1 MKTAHGQIPDTPI
14 DKAKYAASTLCNRAI
29 PLGDD
34 DRSALEMTL
43 RKHFKKYR
51 DLPLTLP
58 TTRDGLDPFQA
69 SGIMMGD
76 DGVPHQ
82 VRMTMTQTGRYLS
95 AMNNRKILW
104 EENLSTNPPKTWDEM
119 TDLGWRITDWAHQH
133 GRCGKED
140 GKGIVEEDVREYV
153 LDMIRSGQEIPR
165 EFPQSIIDEAEAR
178 RKSGT
183 NDKSFDNCRGPE
195 PLISQSEGGPA
206 IASGDKPSNYWPD
219 FKEKPLSETSSKAMS
234 LYQRLKDEGKLSEA
248 VQKFFGSFPKR
259 V

>member
-1 MKTAHGQIPDTPI
+1 MKTAQGQVPDTPI
-14 DKAKYAASTLCNRAI
+14 DRAKYAANALCNRGV
-29 PLGDD
+29 PLCDD
-34 DRSALEMTL
+34 DKSTL
-43 RKHFKKYR
+43 KETLFKHFKKNH
-51 DLPLTLP
+51 DLPPTLP

-76 DGVPHQ
+76 NGVPHE
-82 VRMTMTQTGRYLS
+82 VRLAVTQTGRYLS

-104 EENLSTNPPKTWDEM
+104 EENLSTNPPKTWDEL

-165 EFPQSIIDEAEAR
+165 EFPQSIIDGAEAR
-178 RKSGT
+178 RNGAH
-183 NDKSFDNCRGPE
+183 DKSFDNCRGPE

-206 IASGDKPSNYWPD
+206 IANTDKPSNYWPD
-219 FKEKPLSETSSKAMS
+219 FKEQPLSKTSSKAMS
-234 LYQRLKDEGKLSEA
+234 LYKRLKDEGKLSEA